1 MPMNGITYLCRNFA
15 GEVVLSN
22 KEIVN
27 LMIGLIV
34 YKSPRKWIKLILRRI
49 KSFRFLNDSYP
60 S

>member
-1 MPMNGITYLCRNFA
+1 
-15 GEVVLSN
+15 VLSN

-27 LMIGLIV
+27 PMIGLII